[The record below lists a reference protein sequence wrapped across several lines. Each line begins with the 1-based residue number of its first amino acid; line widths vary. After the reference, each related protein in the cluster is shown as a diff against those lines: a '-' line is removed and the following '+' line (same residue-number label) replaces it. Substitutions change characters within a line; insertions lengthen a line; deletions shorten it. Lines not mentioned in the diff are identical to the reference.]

1 MAALTTDQISALT
14 AAPVNAL
21 SDPAACDATQ
31 EDASIESTGLA
42 KRTSALADAISSF
55 DVVATP
61 KAVTTATLNV
71 PADANGANLRSA
83 SLAVGNL
90 VQQMRSFEAQNA
102 QAAPSLNS
110 MSNTGVSTLAAMQ
123 AAPLG
128 MIDPL
133 KKPAPNDFVGLSGG
147 DIKKF

>member
-1 MAALTTDQISALT
+1 
-14 AAPVNAL
+14 
-21 SDPAACDATQ
+21 
-31 EDASIESTGLA
+31 
-42 KRTSALADAISSF
+42 LADAISSF

-61 KAVTTATLNV
+61 KAVTTATLNA
-71 PADANGANLRSA
+71 PADGNGASLRSA

-102 QAAPSLNS
+102 QAAPGLSG
-110 MSNTGVSTLAAMQ
+110 MSNTGVSTSAAMQ

-133 KKPAPNDFVGLSGG
+133 KKPAPNDLLGLSGG